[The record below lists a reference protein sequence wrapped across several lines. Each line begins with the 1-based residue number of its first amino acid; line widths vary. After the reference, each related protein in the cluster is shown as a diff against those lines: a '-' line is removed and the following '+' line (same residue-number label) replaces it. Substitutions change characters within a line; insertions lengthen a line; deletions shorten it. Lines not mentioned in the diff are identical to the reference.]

1 MKNKFLKI
9 ALCLLLCAQ
18 TTPALATINNESAP
32 KDSTKIESS
41 STQVSLSEDEK
52 SDPKISTVS
61 DTGAKI
67 DAYYDSKTA
76 KYYLFMMAS
85 DDKLVTVTYVDSE
98 GKEATADLDF
108 TETDELSLI
117 GTIAGDVLVVW
128 KKSTIPSLYIDLNGT
143 TLEEIQ
149 KDKTKKYGGNDV
161 VLDDPTGESSLSASN
176 VEIKGRGNSSWT
188 AFDKKSYQIKFEKKT
203 SVLGMAEAKKWC
215 LISNASD
222 DSLVRNKVAY
232 HLSEE
237 LGVNYAIDC
246 RYVDLWIEGDY
257 QGNYLVTE
265 KVEIGKNRV
274 NLSDEN
280 GILVEW
286 DENFYKEEDYWF
298 KNDKL
303 DAYFAVKET
312 VNEEEDH
319 IKSTMTSLNDS
330 LTKFGNYL
338 FDTDKND
345 VTIEGLSK
353 YVDVE
358 SMTQFYLINEYLSSR
373 ESVSTSW
380 YWYKDGD
387 SDVLHMGPV
396 WDFDSSM
403 NYYGT
408 NEEVYIYLRNIFGTL
423 LSCPAYRTYIEAYYG
438 KNLAYFDELS
448 DYATAQA
455 SEIASSVEMNYIRWD
470 VLGKDGK
477 AGYKNH
483 DTWELALKAGTDW
496 LTGRK
501 TGFYICDTRGLQ
513 ANFDDEN
520 SVVSFLY
527 YPFKPNTTAT
537 FALWNDS
544 NEKSTKMTIN
554 ATKNSDGSYEG
565 SQSLYVYDVTGKFI
579 LAAFSDEKQ
588 VATYEFTSDDF
599 RVEMYR
605 LYNPYTGEHFYT
617 SSISEKYTLEPLGWK
632 GEGTAW
638 ISPKKSN
645 TPIYRLY
652 NPYEGDHHY
661 TTSADERDKLKK
673 SGWRYEGIGW
683 YSLDEGFDNKIKVL
697 RQYNP
702 NAKTGAH
709 NFTID
714 TKERD
719 NLVKLGWKD
728 EGTAW
733 WAFSS

>member
-1 MKNKFLKI
+1 MINKFLKI
-9 ALCLLLCAQ
+9 ALCVALCACS
-18 TTPALATINNESAP
+18 TPAFATVNSKSAETN
-32 KDSTKIESS
+32 SAESS
-41 STQVSLSEDEK
+41 STSLTEEK
-52 SDPKISTVS
+52 ADPKISTFS

-85 DDKLVTVTYVDSE
+85 DDKQVTLSYTNSE
-98 GKEATADLDF
+98 SQEATLDVDF
-108 TETDELSLI
+108 TASEEITLS
-117 GTIAGDVLVVW
+117 GTVAGDVKVVW
-128 KKSTIPSLYIDLNGT
+128 KKSSIPSLYVELNGT
-143 TLEEIQ
+143 TLDEIK
-149 KDKTKKYGGNDV
+149 KDKTIKYPGNEV
-161 VLDDPTGESSLSASN
+161 VLDDPTGGTSLNAQN

-215 LISNASD
+215 LISNAAD

-237 LGVNYAIDC
+237 LGVDYSIDC

-257 QGNYLVTE
+257 QGNYLITE

-274 NLSDEN
+274 NLTDEN

-319 IKSTMTSLNDS
+319 IKSTMSSLNDS
-330 LTKFGNYL
+330 LTKFANYI

-345 VTIEGLSK
+345 ITIEELSK
-353 YVDVE
+353 YVDVD
-358 SMTQFYLINEYLSSR
+358 SLTRFYLINEYLSSR

-423 LSCPAYRTYIEAYYG
+423 LACPAYRTYIESYYG
-438 KNLAYFDELS
+438 KNQASFDGLTA
-448 DYATAQA
+448 YATTQA
-455 SEIASSVEMNYIRWD
+455 KEIASSVDMNYIRWD

-477 AGYKNH
+477 AGVKNH

-501 TGFYICDTRGLQ
+501 TGFYICDTRGLT
-513 ANFDDEN
+513 ATLDEEN
-520 SVVSFLY
+520 SVISFVY
-527 YPFKPNTTAT
+527 YPFKSNTSAT
-537 FALWNDS
+537 FSLWNDG
-544 NEKSTKMTIN
+544 NEASTKMTLE
-554 ATKNSDGSYEG
+554 ATKNGDGAYVG
-565 SQSLYVYDVTGKFI
+565 SQSLYVFSVMGKFI
-579 LAAFSDEKQ
+579 LAVTADGKQ
-588 VATYEFTSDDF
+588 VASCEITSEDF

-617 SSISEKYTLEPLGWK
+617 ASISEKYTLEPLGWK

-638 ISPKKSN
+638 ISPKKSS
-645 TPIYRLY
+645 TPVYRLY

-661 TTSADERDKLKK
+661 TTSASERDKLKK
-673 SGWRYEGIGW
+673 VGWRYEGIGW
-683 YSLDEGFDNKIKVL
+683 YSVDESYDNKIAVL

-709 NFTID
+709 NFTVD

-719 NLVKLGWKD
+719 KIVKLGWKD

-733 WAFSS
+733 WAFTS